1 MNKNVALKILMN
13 FKYINR
19 WIIFCFDLLISV
31 FSSLIT
37 ILFIIYISEFDFSFT
52 SFSLVLLI
60 SILCSGISFLILGTY
75 KGIIRHSTLLEIGR
89 LAVSSL
95 LKVGLMILPI
105 SCLIHEMTCRFY
117 ILGSVIDCFLTFF
130 LLVICRV
137 AITTAYHYIISN
149 FSANRDK
156 LLVYINKNDTGA
168 LTRSL
173 IGRLGRYEVD
183 GYISLDRT
191 KSIRIAGYTVFPAQ
205 NYEEFLQLVLNRQI
219 KYLLFTTH
227 RDVDTEQ
234 DRLIRYCTKAK
245 VRMLMLPSVDELKD
259 GKVNYRNIPELRIED
274 LLGRDEIQINM
285 DEVTS
290 QFAGKIVL
298 VTGAAGSIGSEL
310 CRQLAQMNVKQ
321 LLLFDS
327 AETPLHNLRLELEKR
342 YPDLHFIPIIGDVR
356 ISTRLHMTFETY
368 RPQIVFHA
376 AAYKHVPLMEENPC
390 EAVLV
395 NVIGSR
401 QVADMA
407 VKYEAEKMIMVSTD
421 KAVNPTNVMG
431 ASKRLAEIYV
441 QSLGTAIREGKVKG
455 HTQFITTR
463 FGNVLGSNGSVIPRF
478 KEQIENGG
486 PVTVTHPDIIRF
498 FMTIPEACRLVMEAA
513 TMGNGNDIFV
523 FEMGKAVKIVDLAT
537 RMIELAGLTP
547 DIDIKI
553 EYTGLR
559 PGEKLYEEVLSN
571 EENTIKTD
579 HKKIMIAKVR
589 HYEYADV
596 VSDYEEFERLSRNV
610 EITETVALMK
620 KVVPEFVSK
629 NSRFEALDVDRV
641 EVK

>member
-1 MNKNVALKILMN
+1 MNKNVALKLLTN

-31 FSSLIT
+31 LSSLIT
-37 ILFIIYISEFDFSFT
+37 ILFIIYVSEFDFSFT

-60 SILCSGISFLILGTY
+60 SILCSGISFLFLGTY
-75 KGIIRHSTLLEIGR
+75 KGIIRHSTLLEIGS
-89 LAVSSL
+89 LAAGSL
-95 LKVGLMILPI
+95 LKTGLMILPI
-105 SCLIHEMTCRFY
+105 CCLVQEMTCRHY
-117 ILGSVIDCFLTFF
+117 ILGLVIDCFLTFF
-130 LLVICRV
+130 MLVICRV
-137 AITTAYHYIISN
+137 VITTAYHYIISN

-205 NYEEFLQLVLNRQI
+205 NYEEFLQLVRNRQI

-356 ISTRLHMTFETY
+356 ISTRLRMTFETY

-407 VKYEAEKMIMVSTD
+407 VEYEAEKMIMVSTD

-513 TMGNGNDIFV
+513 TMGHGNDIFV

-589 HYEYADV
+589 HYEYADILG
-596 VSDYEEFERLSRNV
+596 DYEEFERLSRDV
-610 EITETVALMK
+610 DVTETVVLMK
-620 KVVPEFVSK
+620 KVVPEFISK
-629 NSRFEALDVDRV
+629 NSRFEALDQVI
-641 EVK
+641 